1 MPALNSARAV
11 SHELA
16 NTSTLER
23 ARTGWLAGALSDDT
37 MAANELVS
45 LPPTSQKPLRDGFAT
60 VVGGDGGHGESY
72 RCEERSAE
80 VAEYEESANAVPRQ
94 SSARMPK
101 RRSK

>member
-45 LPPTSQKPLRDGFAT
+45 LPPTSQKPLGDAGVNGFAT
-60 VVGGDGGHGESY
+60 VARG
-72 RCEERSAE
+72 AA
-80 VAEYEESANAVPRQ
+80 VAEYEECANAAPRQ
-94 SSARMPK
+94 ISARMPK
-101 RRSK
+101 RRSKL